1 MAVNIDVNN
10 IKNITEYPNT
20 FKRQGAFSLEE
31 FEIFNSLTAAQAY
44 AKSNPVAYIGQKIVV
59 VEKSEEGQYTVS
71 HYSIDDANGK
81 LTPLGSAVA
90 GDDATI
96 VIADGIAKL
105 YGAAAATSGQQ
116 PRIGADGKLE
126 WYTPD
131 TSTVSGLADTV
142 AGHTNDISA
151 LQTGK
156 ADKATTLEG
165 YGITDSMTSTQITAA
180 ITKAI
185 SESGH
190 ASFKKVDSIPSAE
203 TAESNVLYLVM
214 NDKTSHYDIY
224 AKVDGV
230 VVLLDDTTV
239 SLDGYVK
246 TEDMTTAITE
256 ATKNKVDKDGDKVL
270 STNDY
275 TTADKDKLAGV
286 AAKAQVNVIEKITIN
301 GSAATIDSETK
312 TASITVA
319 IPEADTAL
327 TNEEIDN
334 AIDGKVAGE

>member
-1 MAVNIDVNN
+1 MAVNIDVSN

-31 FEIFNSLTAAQAY
+31 FEIFNSLAAAQAY
-44 AKSNPVAYIGQKIVV
+44 AKSNPVSYIGQKITV
-59 VEKSEEGQYTVS
+59 VEKDEEGNYTVD
-71 HYSIDDANGK
+71 HYSIDDESGK
-81 LTPLGSAVA
+81 LTPLGSAVS
-90 GDDATI
+90 GDDSTI
-96 VIADGIAKL
+96 AIANGIAKL
-105 YGAAAATSGQQ
+105 YGAASATLGQQ

-151 LQTGK
+151 LQSGK
-156 ADKATTLEG
+156 ADKSTTLEG
-165 YGITDSMTSTQITAA
+165 YGITDAMTSAQITAA

-190 ASFKKVDSIPSAE
+190 ASFRKVDAVPTLEEAQDNI
-203 TAESNVLYLVM
+203 LYLVM
-214 NDKTSHYDIY
+214 NSATNHYDIY
-224 AKVDGV
+224 AKVDSE

-239 SLDGYVK
+239 SLEGYVK
-246 TEDMTTAITE
+246 TEDMTSAITE

-275 TTADKDKLAGV
+275 TNADKDKLAGV
-286 AAKAQVNVIEKITIN
+286 AAKAQVNVIEKITVN
-301 GSAATIDSETK
+301 GSDVEVDSETK
-312 TASITVA
+312 TANISVS

-327 TNEEIDN
+327 SNDEIDA
-334 AIDGKVAGE
+334 AIEGNVTGK